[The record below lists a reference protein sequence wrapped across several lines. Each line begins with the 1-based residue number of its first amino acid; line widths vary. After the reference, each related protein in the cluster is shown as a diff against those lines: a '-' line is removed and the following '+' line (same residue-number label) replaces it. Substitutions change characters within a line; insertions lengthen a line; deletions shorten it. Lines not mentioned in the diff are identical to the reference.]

1 MTVGGGAAQP
11 PGTLTPWDDIAG
23 TKKTLLGPGIA
34 GSPDG
39 VYGADFD
46 PTGTRIVIAA
56 YARIGGIKGSAL
68 NLIDLNGGNRTVISG
83 SEGAQQVLWFRAGI
97 VFTRKSASAG
107 TDVLLIQP
115 AGGTPVTLYS
125 APGEI
130 GKLTFVS
137 P

>member
-1 MTVGGGAAQP
+1 M
-11 PGTLTPWDDIAG
+11 
-23 TKKTLLGPGIA
+23 
-34 GSPDG
+34 
-39 VYGADFD
+39 YGADFD